1 MTPTSDLQVEQIRRL
16 LQKSLVTLLGQRTYR
31 NISIQQILEQA
42 NVSRSTL
49 YTYFPSK
56 NALLYSLDVQNHWHI
71 QLETALLED
80 KATNLLSLLFKRAE
94 QAYSTAKGESLSVF
108 LQEIGY
114 WIKVYMKDYSERS
127 WRNYPDLE
135 LWQTVAQTSVSSAT
149 KVWLEQGAKDRKEM
163 AKKTNEVV
171 LCCLAN
177 AQQKK

>member
-1 MTPTSDLQVEQIRRL
+1 MTPTSDLQVEQVRTL

-42 NVSRSTL
+42 NINRSTL

-56 NALLYSLDVQNHWHI
+56 NALLYSLDVQDYWHI
-71 QLETALLED
+71 QLETALLEE
-80 KATNLLSLLFKRAE
+80 KATNLLNLLFKRAE
-94 QAYSTAKGESLSVF
+94 QAYTTTQGENLNIF

-114 WIKVYMKDYSERS
+114 WVKVYMKDYSERS
-127 WRNYPDLE
+127 WRNYSDLE
-135 LWQTVAQTSVSSAT
+135 LWQTVAQTSVSSAAR
-149 KVWLEQGAKDRKEM
+149 VWLEQGAKDRKAM
-163 AKKTNEVV
+163 AQKTNEIV